1 MIISNKR
8 EHLLGGIH
16 SQIPYQFLGVQCM
29 SCVPSFFKRTDLN
42 FWTYFNLR
50 FKTTGISLPL
60 GPCFFLYPICLGT
73 RKIWSCGQH
82 LLPTSSL
89 LSIWMTWDRHNLHWA
104 STPDLIIMTT
114 ARTSVPWWPF
124 GQRGT
129 CVTPA
134 QKAISWNISYQN
146 ELGHKNF
153 RTLNM
158 FNIQF
163 PFPRDPITFVSL
175 LSIVFRFHYHSKKV
189 SQDPY
194 GFKLR

>member
-1 MIISNKR
+1 MVRWFATCLGTSYALEIVVMKPSKNRSKLNQNDNFQQKGTSSWRHSFSNSISVFGGSVHVMCTFFFQTHWFWAFGHTLILDSKR
-8 EHLLGGIH
+8 LAYRCPWVH
-16 SQIPYQFLGVQCM
+16 V
-29 SCVPSFFKRTDLN
+29 
-42 FWTYFNLR
+42 
-50 FKTTGISLPL
+50 
-60 GPCFFLYPICLGT
+60 FFLYPICLGT

-153 RTLNM
+153 QT
-158 FNIQF
+158 
-163 PFPRDPITFVSL
+163 
-175 LSIVFRFHYHSKKV
+175 
-189 SQDPY
+189 
-194 GFKLR
+194 